1 MKKRLFISFFLIIV
15 LICSL
20 VALWYHNVHNKVF
33 VTKPTVSV
41 APPETIPQHLTDKTP
56 FDVLLL
62 GYGGATHEGP
72 YLTDTMMDVH
82 IDPKTQKIILLSIP
96 RDLWVTIPTNGT
108 QGSQWKIN
116 AAYSFGLDDADYP
129 DKQAQFKGP
138 DGGGKLAEYAATQV
152 TGLPIDNF
160 VGMDFSGFVKTI
172 DTLGGVDIN
181 VQTAFD
187 DNGYPSEASA
197 TDNCGHSADDI
208 KAFTAT
214 VSAAAEQENWTYFS
228 CRYQKVHFDAG
239 VTHMDGARAL
249 IYARSRH
256 SAQDGTDFGRAQR
269 QRNLLIAV
277 EHKIFSIGFIA
288 QAIPF
293 MNSLKDDVRTDL
305 DTSDIQ
311 SLLQNASTL
320 SNYQIISL
328 ALTDK
333 NYLMDT
339 FSSNGQAILIPKD
352 GQDIYTNIH
361 TWIADVLAGKPE
373 PVSAVVL
380 VENGTKI
387 TGLAQTAINR
397 LTREQIQTVP
407 VQNGEKAVSPITTI
421 VAYNN
426 NLNPSDIAILEKEFN
441 ISNISYETATRSAYN
456 VRVIV
461 GDDYNKTRSATSSAV
476 VY

>member
-1 MKKRLFISFFLIIV
+1 MMKRFFTFGLLVIILIGTLF
-15 LICSL
+15 
-20 VALWYHNVHNKVF
+20 ALWYHSVHSKVF
-33 VTKPTVSV
+33 VTKPAVSIK
-41 APPETIPQHLTDKTP
+41 PPDTIPQHLADKTP

-62 GYGGATHEGP
+62 GYGGAAHDGP

-82 IDPKTQKIILLSIP
+82 IDPKTQKIFLLSIP
-96 RDLWVTIPTNGT
+96 RDLWVTIPTQGNT
-108 QGSQWKIN
+108 GSQWKIN
-116 AAYSFGLDDADYP
+116 AAYSFGLDDVDYP
-129 DKQAQFKGP
+129 NKQAQFKGS
-138 DGGGKLAEYAATQV
+138 DGGGRLAEYMTSQV
-152 TGLPIDNF
+152 SGFSIDNF

-181 VQTAFD
+181 VETAFD
-187 DNGYPSEASA
+187 DFGYPDEAKA
-197 TDNCGHSADDI
+197 TDNCGHSDNDI
-208 KAFTAT
+208 KTFTAT
-214 VSAAAEQENWTYFS
+214 ASAEPDIWAYFS

-239 VTHMDGARAL
+239 MTYMDGARAL
-249 IYARSRH
+249 IYVRSRH

-311 SLLQNASTL
+311 VLLQNASVL
-320 SNYQIISL
+320 SKYKIISL

-333 NYLMDT
+333 NYLTDT

-352 GQDIYTNIH
+352 GQDTYTNIH
-361 TWIADVLAGKPE
+361 LWINDVLAGIPE
-373 PVSAVVL
+373 PASAIVL
-380 VENGTKI
+380 VENGTKVS
-387 TGLAQTAINR
+387 GLAQTVANR
-397 LTREQIQTVP
+397 LAREQIQTVP
-407 VQNGEKAVSPITTI
+407 VQNKDKIVSPITT
-421 VAYNN
+421 VVSYTN
-426 NLNPSDIAILEKEFN
+426 NLNPSDIAILKKELN
-441 ISNISYETATRSAYN
+441 VSTISYETATSSAYN

-461 GDDYNKTRSATSSAV
+461 GDDYNKIQTATSSSV